1 MVRKLQNM
9 PYAQAQVIIT
19 SDDTTALQSYNT
31 IAAIIDSCGWLTV
44 NGLYSATTRK
54 HISAFMREYGRGYSY
69 YDAKDAYEH
78 EYSLNL
84 YTGEKMLIAIP
95 IENEDEDWQRL
106 EETGENPVFL
116 FVFFGRIPSENT
128 VDFLLIV

>member
-95 IENEDEDWQRL
+95 IEDEDEDW
-106 EETGENPVFL
+106 
-116 FVFFGRIPSENT
+116 
-128 VDFLLIV
+128 